1 MTHPILVLK
10 EIQNQI
16 ARQERVNYPPY
27 NIKYVDDFNTVVE
40 IALAG
45 LSEDDIS
52 ILLEKQ
58 VLTVSYS
65 AKTDA
70 AESKYFHK
78 GISSKS
84 FSRSFTLDV
93 DSVVKGADMNNGL
106 LSIYINKVI
115 PESLKPKQILINNK
129 SNPKFLTEAK

>member
-1 MTHPILVLK
+1 
-10 EIQNQI
+10 
-16 ARQERVNYPPY
+16 
-27 NIKYVDDFNTVVE
+27 
-40 IALAG
+40 
-45 LSEDDIS
+45 
-52 ILLEKQ
+52 LLEKQ

-84 FSRSFTLDV
+84 FSRSFTLDI

-115 PESLKPKQILINNK
+115 PESLKPKQILINTK
-129 SNPKFLTEAK
+129 SNPQLLTEAK